1 MATPIYWRDKKIL
14 FKLEGTYGTDAAP
27 TGAANAILGFDVT
40 LKPMEGQDQER
51 DLEQPG
57 MSANGTIP
65 LDLHSKLTLTVDLS
79 TSGAAGTAPAWGPL
93 LRACAVAETIT
104 AGTSVEYTPI
114 VDGQESGTVHISI
127 GGTRYVMLGV
137 RGTAEFM
144 LDAQATPKIKFDL
157 TGLFKLPTDTA
168 APAVDL
174 ASWTEPLV
182 VSHNNTPVFT
192 IGGTALVMKTAKLA
206 LGNKVEPR
214 FLVGAERVLITDKS
228 ELFETTVEAQPL
240 AAFNPFQMAMAMTQV
255 PVAVTHGTEAG
266 KIASLSLPTAQMQ
279 RPGLSQS
286 QGIKEWPLRLV
297 PRAATENGQWA
308 LTLT

>member
-1 MATPIYWRDKKIL
+1 MAAPMYWRDKRIL

-79 TSGAAGTAPAWGPL
+79 TSGAAGTAPAWGSL

-114 VDGQESGTVHISI
+114 VNGQESGTVHISI
-127 GGTRYVMLGV
+127 GGTRYVMLGT

-157 TGLFKLPTDTA
+157 TGLFTLPADTA

-228 ELFETTVEAQPL
+228 ELFETTVEAQQL

-286 QGIKEWPLRLV
+286 QGIKEWSLRLV
-297 PRAATENGQWA
+297 PRAATENGQWSM
-308 LTLT
+308 TLT